1 MIDSGRV
8 QPAGDPINVPEPPAP
23 AIVTGRDTGGA
34 EETVVQGEGAGAQ
47 EALRLYGDGR
57 AYDRDVLTAEVGHH
71 LGQGVLAMLEAGKR
85 LIVLK
90 EHEGHGAWLPLLE
103 RIGISH
109 AAAKRMMAAARK
121 FLDGPNSSLV
131 SHLRSVTQVYELAML
146 DDDDL
151 EELREGGTIAGH
163 DLDDIARMS
172 PSELRAKLRA
182 ERTERRERE
191 EAQRERLATKDR
203 RIGEMEDHAAQQSG
217 TIRRLRTP
225 DGEHWSDAER
235 ALHVD
240 VAVLD
245 RTASTL
251 VTNLRAAIRK
261 AREIETEQADD
272 EAPDYMAVSTVTLWR
287 RLQEIVSVLGSE
299 LIDIEHLVSVPL
311 PSEDSSAE

>member
-1 MIDSGRV
+1 MD
-8 QPAGDPINVPEPPAP
+8 
-23 AIVTGRDTGGA
+23 
-34 EETVVQGEGAGAQ
+34 
-47 EALRLYGDGR
+47 
-57 AYDRDVLTAEVGHH
+57 
-71 LGQGVLAMLEAGKR
+71 
-85 LIVLK
+85 
-90 EHEGHGAWLPLLE
+90 
-103 RIGISH
+103 
-109 AAAKRMMAAARK
+109 
-121 FLDGPNSSLV
+121 
-131 SHLRSVTQVYELAML
+131 SVTKVYELALM

-182 ERTERRERE
+182 ERAERRERE

-235 ALHVD
+235 ALHVE

-261 AREIETEQADD
+261 AREIETGLADD

-287 RLQEIVSVLGSE
+287 HLQGIVSVLGGE

-311 PSEDSSAE
+311 PSDDSSAES